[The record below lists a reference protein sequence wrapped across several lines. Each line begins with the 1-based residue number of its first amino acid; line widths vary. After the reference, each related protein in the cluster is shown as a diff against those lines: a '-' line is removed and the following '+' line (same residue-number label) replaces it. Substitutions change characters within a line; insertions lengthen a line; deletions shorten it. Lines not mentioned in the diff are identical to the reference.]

1 MHQAIIRWVF
11 LIPDMQVHMQV
22 SDIHLHTWNNPS
34 EEMYERHF
42 NSQYSN
48 ELSNNSKFKS
58 YNPHFAF
65 PQQQML
71 HVQEQ
76 MIESL
81 K

>member
-1 MHQAIIRWVF
+1 MIRWVF
-11 LIPDMQVHMQV
+11 LIPDIQVHIQV

-34 EEMYERHF
+34 EEMYDRHF
-42 NSQYSN
+42 NTVDIQTN
-48 ELSNNSKFKS
+48 FNNSKFKS
-58 YNPHFAF
+58 HDPHFAF

-76 MIESL
+76 TISSL